1 MKMFLRF
8 AVVLSCTF
16 FGVTPCLLA
25 QSVSISASPTTIT
38 NEGDQSTITLTVSP
52 PASRQLSVN
61 LVATG
66 TAALGIDYVVIG
78 NFNKQN
84 QLVIPAGSSTATLT
98 LQSLVDDN
106 DGTLKET
113 AVINVIG
120 GRFYSVGRPPR
131 AQVKIENQP

>member
-8 AVVLSCTF
+8 AVVLSCAF

-52 PASRQLSVN
+52 PASRQLAVN

-106 DGTLKET
+106 DGTLKES
-113 AVINVIG
+113 AVLNVIG
-120 GRFYSVGRPPR
+120 GRFYRVGRPSH
-131 AQVKIENQP
+131 AQVTIDNQP

>member
-25 QSVSISASPTTIT
+25 QSVSISASPTQIT
-38 NEGDQSTITLTVSP
+38 NEGQESTITLTISP
-52 PASRQLSVN
+52 PAARPLAVN

-66 TAALGIDYVVIG
+66 TGALGSEYVVIG

-84 QLVIPAGSSTATLT
+84 QAVVPAGSSTVTLT
-98 LQSLVDDN
+98 LHSLFG
-106 DGTLKET
+106 GTSNLKES
-113 AVINVIG
+113 AVLNVIG
-120 GRFYSVGRPPR
+120 GRFYSVGRPSH
-131 AQVKIENQP
+131 AQVTIQNVP